1 MRRRREFHTRIHPS
15 TRSWATQRRDNGSVF
30 RKWGWVPRVIALS
43 VVGLA
48 AFTIPYGRTRNLVS
62 EVVAFAVAALTM
74 ALMTASERSPR
85 LRAKVH
91 GLLTLATGASALTS
105 GLASLT
111 TSGGPFS
118 LFSAMSTT
126 WLGANCSLA
135 VAGSITGASMAV
147 VASIALAFGSAA
159 WDVGGYPLILLLGLV
174 FGRVLRGFRVQAEQS
189 AALLTKAEQLH
200 LEQNRAATL
209 DERNRIAREIHDVL
223 AHSLGALGV
232 QIQAAQAVLT
242 DQADIERAVD
252 LLAQARRMVTEG
264 LVETRRAVHA
274 LRVDTPPLDQGV
286 AELGAAHQGRHRAQV
301 DFEVTGTPRSLPP
314 DAGLALIR
322 TAQEAL
328 VNTAKYAP
336 HQPVEI
342 RLDYDQRATAL
353 TVVNKLPG
361 AAGTGN
367 GVGARNGGN
376 GTSFETANGGY
387 GLAGMRER
395 LLLLSGTLSAGQD
408 GDNWVVVARVPR

>member
-1 MRRRREFHTRIHPS
+1 
-15 TRSWATQRRDNGSVF
+15 VF
-30 RKWGWVPRVIALS
+30 RKWGWVPRVIALA

-48 AFTIPYGRTRNLVS
+48 AFTIPYGATRNLVS
-62 EVVAFAVAALTM
+62 EVVAFVVAVLAM
-74 ALMTASERSPR
+74 ALMTASERSPS
-85 LRAKVH
+85 LRAKVP
-91 GLLTLATGASALTS
+91 GLLTFATAATAVTS

-135 VAGSITGASMAV
+135 VAGSLTGASMV
-147 VASIALAFGSAA
+147 VVGSVALAFGAAA

-242 DQADIERAVD
+242 DQADIERAVE

-286 AELGAAHQGRHRAQV
+286 AELGAAHQGRHSAKV
-301 DFEVTGTPRSLPP
+301 NFEVTGMPRPLPA

-336 HQPVEI
+336 HQPVDI
-342 RLDYDQRATAL
+342 RLDYNDGATAL
-353 TVVNKLPG
+353 SVVNRLFDG
-361 AAGTGN
+361 A
-367 GVGARNGGN
+367 GARHGAGAHDGAGAHNGAHRRASN
-376 GTSFETANGGY
+376 GTSFETTNGGY

-395 LLLLSGTLSAGQD
+395 LLLLNGTLSAGQD

>member
-1 MRRRREFHTRIHPS
+1 
-15 TRSWATQRRDNGSVF
+15 VF
-30 RKWGWVPRVIALS
+30 RKWGWVPRVIALF

-48 AFTIPYGRTRNLVS
+48 ASTIPYGRTRNLVS
-62 EVVAFAVAALTM
+62 EVIAFAIAALTM
-74 ALMTASERSPR
+74 GIMTASERSPR
-85 LRAKVH
+85 FRARTSDL
-91 GLLTLATGASALTS
+91 LLTVASGATALTS

-118 LFSAMSTT
+118 IFSAMSTT

-135 VAGSITGASMAV
+135 LAGSITGASMAV
-147 VASIALAFGSAA
+147 IASVALAFGAPA

-174 FGRVLRGFRVQAEQS
+174 FGRVLRGFRVQAEQA
-189 AALLTKAEQLH
+189 AALLAKAEQLN

-242 DQADIERAVD
+242 DQADVERAVE
-252 LLAQARRMVTEG
+252 LLAQARRMVTQG

-286 AELGAAHQGRHRAQV
+286 AELGTAHQGRHRAPV
-301 DFEVTGTPRSLPP
+301 NFEVTGTPRLLPP
-314 DAGLALIR
+314 EAGLALIR

-328 VNTAKYAP
+328 VNSAKYAP
-336 HQPVEI
+336 YQPVEI
-342 RLDYDQRATAL
+342 RLDYDQAATAL
-353 TVVNKLPG
+353 TVVNRLCVGP
-361 AAGTGN
+361 GN
-367 GVGARNGGN
+367 GNGPGNHNGADHNGADRKGSN
-376 GTSFETANGGY
+376 GSSFETTNGGY

-395 LLLLSGTLSAGQD
+395 LLLLNGTLSAGQD
-408 GDNWVVVARVPR
+408 GEEWVVVARVPK

>member
-1 MRRRREFHTRIHPS
+1 M
-15 TRSWATQRRDNGSVF
+15 F

-62 EVVAFAVAALTM
+62 EAIAFAVAALTM

-85 LRAKVH
+85 LRARASD
-91 GLLTLATGASALTS
+91 LLTLATGATALTS

-111 TSGGPFS
+111 PSGGPFS
-118 LFSAMSTT
+118 LLSAMSTT

-135 VAGSITGASMAV
+135 LAGSITGASMAV
-147 VASIALAFGSAA
+147 VGSVALAFGSAA

-189 AALLTKAEQLH
+189 AALLAKAEQLH
-200 LEQNRAATL
+200 LEENRAATL
-209 DERNRIAREIHDVL
+209 DERNRIAREIHDLL

-232 QIQAAQAVLT
+232 QIQAAQALLT
-242 DQADIERAVD
+242 DQADIERAVE
-252 LLAQARRMVTEG
+252 LLTQARRMVTEG

-286 AELGAAHQGRHRAQV
+286 ADLSAAHQGRHRAQV
-301 DFEVTGTPRSLPP
+301 NFEVTGTPRALPP

-328 VNTAKYAP
+328 VNIAKYAP

-342 RLDYDQRATAL
+342 KLDYNDGATAL
-353 TVVNKLPG
+353 TVVSRLGNG
-361 AAGTGN
+361 AAN
-367 GVGARNGGN
+367 RNGAGTRN
-376 GTSFETANGGY
+376 GTDHKGSNSTSFETANGGY

-395 LLLLSGTLSAGQD
+395 LLLLDGTLSAGPD
-408 GDNWVVVARVPR
+408 GDNWVVVASVPR

>member
-1 MRRRREFHTRIHPS
+1 VFH
-15 TRSWATQRRDNGSVF
+15 
-30 RKWGWVPRVIALS
+30 KWGWVPRVFVLV

-62 EVVAFAVAALTM
+62 ELIAFAIAVLTM
-74 ALMTASERSPR
+74 ALMTASEHSPR
-85 LRAKVH
+85 LRAKVP
-91 GLLTLATGASALTS
+91 GLVTFATAASALTS

-118 LFSAMSTT
+118 LISAMSTT

-135 VAGSITGASMAV
+135 LAGSITGASMAV
-147 VASIALAFGSAA
+147 VGSVALAFGAPA

-242 DQADIERAVD
+242 DQADIERAVE

-274 LRVDTPPLDQGV
+274 LRVDTPPLDRGL
-286 AELGAAHQGRHRAQV
+286 AELGADHQGRHRAQV
-301 DFEVTGTPRSLPP
+301 NFHVTGKPRSLPP
-314 DAGLALIR
+314 DAGLALTR

-328 VNTAKYAP
+328 VNTAKHAP
-336 HQPVEI
+336 HEPVEI
-342 RLDYDQRATAL
+342 RLDYDDRATAL
-353 TVVNKLPG
+353 TVMNKLRDGGGDRNG
-361 AAGTGN
+361 AGGGIGN
-367 GVGARNGGN
+367 GAGARNDGHKGSN
-376 GTSFETANGGY
+376 GTTFETANGGY

-395 LLLLSGTLSAGQD
+395 LLLLDGTLSAGQD
-408 GDNWVVVARVPR
+408 GDSWVVVATVPR

>member
-1 MRRRREFHTRIHPS
+1 MR
-15 TRSWATQRRDNGSVF
+15 ARDNGNVL
-30 RKWGWVPRVIALS
+30 RKWGWVPRVIALV

-48 AFTIPYGRTRNLVS
+48 ALTIPYGRTRNLVS
-62 EVVAFAVAALTM
+62 ECIAFAIAALTM

-85 LRAKVH
+85 FRARVS
-91 GLLTLATGASALTS
+91 GLLTFATGATALTS

-126 WLGANCSLA
+126 WLGATSSLA
-135 VAGSITGASMAV
+135 LAGSITGTAMAV
-147 VASIALAFGSAA
+147 VASVALAFGAPA

-189 AALLTKAEQLH
+189 AALLAKAEELH
-200 LEQNRAATL
+200 KEQNRAATL
-209 DERNRIAREIHDVL
+209 DERNRIAREIHDLL

-242 DQADIERAVD
+242 DQADIGRAVE

-274 LRVDTPPLDQGV
+274 LRVDTPPLDQGL
-286 AELGAAHQGRHRAQV
+286 ADLGAAHQGRHRAQV
-301 DFEVTGTPRSLPP
+301 NLQVTGTPRSMPP

-336 HQPVEI
+336 GQPVEM
-342 RLDYDQRATAL
+342 RLDYNEGATAL
-353 TVVNKLPG
+353 TVVSRLL
-361 AAGTGN
+361 ADARAGN
-367 GVGARNGGN
+367 GGGGRNGAGGGNDAGSGN
-376 GTSFETANGGY
+376 GADHKGSNGTTFETANGGY

-395 LLLLSGTLSAGQD
+395 LLLLDGTLSAGKD

>member
-1 MRRRREFHTRIHPS
+1 MR
-15 TRSWATQRRDNGSVF
+15 RRDNGIVL
-30 RKWGWVPRVIALS
+30 RKWGWVPRAIALG

-48 AFTIPYGRTRNLVS
+48 GLTIPYGRTRNLVS
-62 EVVAFAVAALTM
+62 EVIAFVVAALTM
-74 ALMTASERSPR
+74 ALMTASERSPG
-85 LRAKVH
+85 LRARAS
-91 GLLTLATGASALTS
+91 GLVTIATAATALTS

-126 WLGANCSLA
+126 WLGASCSLA
-135 VAGSITGASMAV
+135 LAGSITGASMIVVGSVAV
-147 VASIALAFGSAA
+147 AFGAPA

-189 AALLTKAEQLH
+189 AALLAKAEQLH

-242 DQADIERAVD
+242 DQADIDRAVE

-274 LRVDTPPLDQGV
+274 LRVDTPPLDRGL
-286 AELGAAHQGRHRAQV
+286 AELGADHQDRHRAQV
-301 DFEVTGTPRSLPP
+301 NFQVTGTPRSLPP
-314 DAGLALIR
+314 DAGLALTR

-328 VNTAKYAP
+328 VNTAKHAP
-336 HQPVEI
+336 YQPVEI
-342 RLDYDQRATAL
+342 RVEYDEGATAL
-353 TVVNKLPG
+353 TVKNKLCDGPANQVDAVG
-361 AAGTGN
+361 NENGHEASKGT
-367 GVGARNGGN
+367 
-376 GTSFETANGGY
+376 TFETANGGY

-395 LLLLSGTLSAGQD
+395 LLLLDGTLSAGQD
-408 GDNWVVVARVPR
+408 GDNWVVVAKVPR

>member
-1 MRRRREFHTRIHPS
+1 MR
-15 TRSWATQRRDNGSVF
+15 ARDNGNVL
-30 RKWGWVPRVIALS
+30 RKWGWVPRVIALAA
-43 VVGLA
+43 VGLA

-62 EVVAFAVAALTM
+62 ESIAFAIAALTM

-85 LRAKVH
+85 FRAWAS
-91 GLLTLATGASALTS
+91 GLLTFATGATALTS

-126 WLGANCSLA
+126 WLGATCSLA
-135 VAGSITGASMAV
+135 LAGSITGTAMV
-147 VASIALAFGSAA
+147 VVGSVALAFGAPA

-189 AALLTKAEQLH
+189 AALLAKAEQLH
-200 LEQNRAATL
+200 KEQNRAATL

-223 AHSLGALGV
+223 AHSLGALGI
-232 QIQAAQAVLT
+232 QIQAAQAVLK
-242 DQADIERAVD
+242 DQADIGRAVE

-264 LVETRRAVHA
+264 LVETRRAVQA
-274 LRVDTPPLDQGV
+274 LRVDTPPLDQGL

-301 DFEVTGTPRSLPP
+301 NLQVTGTPRLLPP

-336 HQPVEI
+336 GQPVEI
-342 RLDYDQRATAL
+342 QLDYNEGTTAL
-353 TVVNKLPG
+353 TVVSRLWTASG
-361 AAGTGN
+361 S
-367 GVGARNGGN
+367 RNGAGHKGSN
-376 GTSFETANGGY
+376 GTTFETANGGY

>member
-1 MRRRREFHTRIHPS
+1 M
-15 TRSWATQRRDNGSVF
+15 F
-30 RKWGWVPRVIALS
+30 RKWGWAPRVIALG
-43 VVGLA
+43 VVAFA

-62 EVVAFAVAALTM
+62 EVIAFVVAALTM
-74 ALMTASERSPR
+74 AIMTASERSPR
-85 LRAKVH
+85 FKARASALITVTS
-91 GLLTLATGASALTS
+91 GATALTS

-118 LFSAMSTT
+118 LLSAMSTT
-126 WLGANCSLA
+126 WLGANCSMA
-135 VAGSITGASMAV
+135 VAGSITGGSMV
-147 VASIALAFGSAA
+147 VVGSVALAFGSAA

-174 FGRVLRGFRVQAEQS
+174 FGRLLRGFRVQAEQS
-189 AALLTKAEQLH
+189 AALLAKAEQLH
-200 LEQNRAATL
+200 LEHNRAATL

-242 DQADIERAVD
+242 DQADIERAVE

-274 LRVDTPPLDQGV
+274 LRVDTPQLDQGV
-286 AELGAAHQGRHRAQV
+286 AELGAAHQGRHSAKV
-301 DFEVTGTPRSLPP
+301 NFEVTGVPRPLPA

-336 HQPVEI
+336 HEPVDI
-342 RLDYDQRATAL
+342 RLDYDEGATAL
-353 TVVNKLPG
+353 TVVNTLCDG
-361 AAGTGN
+361 AETRN
-367 GVGARNGGN
+367 GVGTHDVADHRGSN

-395 LLLLSGTLSAGQD
+395 LLLLNGTLSAGQD
-408 GDNWVVVARVPR
+408 GDSWVVVARVPR

>member
-1 MRRRREFHTRIHPS
+1 ML
-15 TRSWATQRRDNGSVF
+15 
-30 RKWGWVPRVIALS
+30 RKWGWVPRAIALV

-48 AFTIPYGRTRNLVS
+48 GFTIPYGRTRNLVS
-62 EVVAFAVAALTM
+62 ELIAFVVAALTM

-85 LRAKVH
+85 LRARAS
-91 GLLTLATGASALTS
+91 GLVTIATAATAFTS

-126 WLGANCSLA
+126 WLGASCSLA
-135 VAGSITGASMAV
+135 LAGSITGAAMV
-147 VASIALAFGSAA
+147 VVGSVALAFGAPA

-174 FGRVLRGFRVQAEQS
+174 FGRALRGFRVQAEQS
-189 AALLTKAEQLH
+189 AALLAKAEQLH

-242 DQADIERAVD
+242 DQADIDRAVE
-252 LLAQARRMVTEG
+252 LLAKARRMVTEG

-274 LRVDTPPLDQGV
+274 LRVGTPPLDRGL
-286 AELGAAHQGRHRAQV
+286 AELGADHEDRHRAQV
-301 DFEVTGTPRSLPP
+301 NFQVTGTPRALPP
-314 DAGLALIR
+314 DAGLALTR

-328 VNTAKYAP
+328 VNTAKHAP

-342 RLDYDQRATAL
+342 RVAYDEGATAL
-353 TVVNKLPG
+353 TVKNKLCT
-361 AAGTGN
+361 AGK
-367 GVGARNGGN
+367 
-376 GTSFETANGGY
+376 GTTFETANGGY

-395 LLLLSGTLSAGQD
+395 LLLLDGTLSAGRD
-408 GDNWVVVARVPR
+408 GDDWVVVAKVPR